1 MKLLTISGGSH
12 PYEESTPVLERFLKA
27 AGHDVTVNWD
37 ADVLSDAGEMG
48 QYDALVFNTLRT
60 GDIAL
65 NESEQKGMK
74 EFISSGKGFVCIHIS
89 GCVPDTWPEYR
100 DITGG
105 GWVMGTS
112 FHPPYGQ
119 FTVNIKNS
127 GHPGVAGISD
137 FVTNDE
143 LYMGIEYSDGN
154 DVFATSDFE
163 EGTYPR
169 NSPQGEP
176 IHMPGGTLPLG
187 WTRTYGDGKV
197 FVTLLGHNGLS
208 FETPEFQKMVLN
220 GVNWV
225 TG

>member
-1 MKLLTISGGSH
+1 MKLLTISGGMH
-12 PYEESTPVLERFLKA
+12 PYEESTPVLERFLRG
-27 AGHDVTVNWD
+27 AGHDVTVYWD

-48 QYDALVFNTLRT
+48 QYDALVFNTLRANET
-60 GDIAL
+60 AL
-65 NESEQKGMK
+65 NEDEQVGMK
-74 EFISSGKGFVCIHIS
+74 EFIRGGKGFICIHIS

-105 GWVMGTS
+105 GWVTGTS

-119 FTVNIKNS
+119 FTANIQNS
-127 GHPGVAGISD
+127 DHPGAAGISD

-143 LYMGIEYSDGN
+143 LYMGIELSDDN
-154 DVFATSDFE
+154 DVFMTADHE
-163 EGTYPR
+163 EGTYLWGGKPT
-169 NSPQGEP
+169 S
-176 IHMPGGTLPLG
+176 MPTGTFPLG

-220 GVNWV
+220 GVTWA
-225 TG
+225 TS

>member
-1 MKLLTISGGSH
+1 MKLLTISGGRH
-12 PYEESTPVLERFLKA
+12 PYEESTPVLERFLKG
-27 AGHDVTVNWD
+27 AGHDVTVSWD
-37 ADVLSDAGEMG
+37 ADALGDAVEMAR
-48 QYDALVFNTLRT
+48 YDALVFNTLRANET
-60 GDIAL
+60 AL
-65 NESEQKGMK
+65 DENQQAVVK
-74 EFISSGKGFVCIHIS
+74 EFIRGGKGFVCIHIS

-119 FTVNIKNS
+119 FTVNINNS
-127 GHPGVAGISD
+127 DHPGVAGISD

-154 DVFATSDFE
+154 DVFMSADSED
-163 EGTYPR
+163 GTY
-169 NSPQGEP
+169 QW
-176 IHMPGGTLPLG
+176 GGKETNMSAGTFPLG

-208 FETPEFQKMVLN
+208 FETPEFQRMVLN
-220 GVNWV
+220 GVDWA
-225 TG
+225 TS

>member
-1 MKLLTISGGSH
+1 MKLLTISGGRH
-12 PYEESTPVLERFLKA
+12 PYEESTPVVERFLKD

-37 ADVLSDAGEMG
+37 ADVLSDARQMG
-48 QYDALVFNTLRT
+48 QYDALVFNTLRANET
-60 GDIAL
+60 VL
-65 NESEQKGMK
+65 NEAEQAGMK
-74 EFISSGKGFVCIHIS
+74 EFIRNGKGFVCIHIS
-89 GCVPDTWPEYR
+89 GCVPDTWSEYR

-119 FTVNIKNS
+119 FTVNIQDS
-127 GHPGVAGISD
+127 DHPGVEGISD

-143 LYMGIEYSDGN
+143 LYMGIEYSDDN
-154 DVFATSDFE
+154 DVFMTANSE
-163 EGTYPR
+163 EGTYQWRGKPTY
-169 NSPQGEP
+169 
-176 IHMPGGTLPLG
+176 MPADTFPLG
-187 WTRTYGDGKV
+187 WTRTYGDGNV

-208 FETPEFQKMVLN
+208 FETPELQKMVLN